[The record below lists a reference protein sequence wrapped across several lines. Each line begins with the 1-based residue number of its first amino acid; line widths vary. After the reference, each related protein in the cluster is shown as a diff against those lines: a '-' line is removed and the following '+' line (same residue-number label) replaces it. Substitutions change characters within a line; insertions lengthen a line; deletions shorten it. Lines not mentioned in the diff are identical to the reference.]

1 MRYGRIGW
9 GMLVLLGASSFA
21 AGQVQEESDR
31 DLKTR
36 AKIAE
41 QIPIPEPAI
50 DRLLNVIDL
59 VLDKHIA
66 PPTRQEMLLS
76 ASRNLLQEAKIEA
89 TAELSRR
96 ASSVSTRTEC
106 AEFVGSIW
114 QQAVAAGQST
124 GAVQRALDLGLLRV
138 VPGEMAL
145 LPAKE
150 LKVQQQL
157 QANQY
162 VGIGIALSQVEGA
175 FTMNLVPN
183 GPADKAGAKTGDQI
197 ESVDGKPTRGLQIT
211 GVIDLLRG
219 QEGTEVMLVLKR
231 GDQTLPLKITRG
243 VVPRETVHGR
253 SRADERSPG
262 DYQADSSLPI
272 AYVRIAEIGGSTVHE
287 LRQIE
292 QKLRAAG
299 MTALILD
306 LQNVNSSDTH
316 YAAMLADGLLAGGM
330 IGRIREGP
338 QVKEVAADRDCLF
351 QDWPLAV
358 LVSEYTA
365 GTAEWVAAALQDNRR
380 ATVVGSPTSGE
391 AYVRAPFPIPG
402 TDENLIVPTGTLERP
417 SGKSLARPIGLFPPF
432 DARRM
437 VISERQRAGESVAL
451 PWGVQPDIVVAEL
464 QVNGKIIRYA
474 PGADG
479 KGPIAQSSVA
489 LKRDAMAQAVELLRQ
504 KLGIAA
510 QPKIDESSRN

>member
-1 MRYGRIGW
+1 MRFGRMCA
-9 GMLVLLGASSFA
+9 GMLLLLGASSFA
-21 AGQVQEESDR
+21 VGQVQEETDR
-31 DLKTR
+31 DRKTR
-36 AKIAE
+36 ARAAE
-41 QIPIPEPAI
+41 QIPDAAI
-50 DRLLNVIDL
+50 DRLLNLIDL
-59 VLDKHIA
+59 VLEKHIA
-66 PPTRQEMLLS
+66 PPTRQEMLLC
-76 ASRNLLQEAKIEA
+76 ASRILLQEAKLEA

-96 ASSVSTRTEC
+96 ASSVSSRTEC
-106 AEFVGSIW
+106 AEFVGSIL
-114 QQAVAAGQST
+114 QQAVAAGLST
-124 GAVQRALDLGLLRV
+124 DTVQRALDLGVLRV

-162 VGIGIALSQVEGA
+162 VGIGIALMQLDGA
-175 FTMNLVPN
+175 FTMNLVPK

-197 ESVDGKPTRGLQIT
+197 ESVDGKPTKGLQIT
-211 GVIDLLRG
+211 DVIDLLRG

-231 GDQTLPLKITRG
+231 GNQTLPLKIMRG
-243 VVPRETVHGR
+243 VVPRETVHR
-253 SRADERSPG
+253 RNRTDEHSPG
-262 DYQADSSLPI
+262 DYQPDSSLPI

-299 MTALILD
+299 MKALILD

-338 QVKEVAADRDCLF
+338 QVKEVSADRDCLF

-402 TDENLIVPTGTLERP
+402 TDETLIVPTGTLERP
-417 SGKSLARPIGLFPPF
+417 SGKSLARPIGHSPQS

-437 VISERQRAGESVAL
+437 AISERHRARESVAL
-451 PWGVQPDIVVAEL
+451 PWGVQPDIVAAGL
-464 QVNGKIIRYA
+464 QVNGKTVRYA
-474 PGADG
+474 PSADG
-479 KGPIAQSSVA
+479 KAPIAPSSVA
-489 LKRDAMAQAVELLRQ
+489 IRRDAMAQAVELLRQ
-504 KLGIAA
+504 TLRITS
-510 QPKIDESSRN
+510 QPKVDDSSKN